1 MPRIPMSGEPRS
13 ERLAIFVTAKTRS
26 NLTKAA
32 MVRRTSVNQLINEAI
47 ERNMVEYQDDI
58 QRYNDFFGE
67 E

>member
-13 ERLAIFVTAKTRS
+13 ERLAIFVTVKTRS
-26 NLTKAA
+26 DLTKAA

-47 ERNMVEYQDDI
+47 EKNMVEYQNDI
-58 QRYNDFFGE
+58 KRYNDFFGE

>member
-13 ERLAIFVTAKTRS
+13 ERLAIFVTVRTRKD
-26 NLTKAA
+26 LTKAA

-47 ERNMVEYQDDI
+47 EKNMVEYQDDI
-58 QRYNDFFGE
+58 QRYNEFFGE